1 MRRLITYFITTIF
14 LCGNA
19 AHAGVLKPFG
29 MSSRASIEQA
39 HKGQAIIL
47 SFWSIDCAYCLDE
60 LSELAKVVAKHPK
73 IQWVLVNVDGLDSN
87 QEIIKTL
94 KKIPIENAELW
105 QFAESD
111 EERLRFNVD
120 KSWYGELPRTYFYD
134 TQHQV
139 KAFSGTPDAS
149 WLKAWA
155 AKY

>member
-1 MRRLITYFITTIF
+1 MKSIIQFLILFALLSENIACAET
-14 LCGNA
+14 
-19 AHAGVLKPFG
+19 LKPFG
-29 MSSRASIEQA
+29 MASRASIEQA

-60 LSELAKVVAKHPK
+60 LSDLAKVVAKHPK
-73 IQWVLVNVDGLDSN
+73 IQWVLVNVDGLNSS
-87 QEIIKTL
+87 QEIIKVL
-94 KKIPIENAELW
+94 KKILTENAELW
-105 QFAESD
+105 QFAEPD
-111 EERLRFNVD
+111 EERLRFNVN

-139 KAFSGTPDAS
+139 KVFSGSPDAA